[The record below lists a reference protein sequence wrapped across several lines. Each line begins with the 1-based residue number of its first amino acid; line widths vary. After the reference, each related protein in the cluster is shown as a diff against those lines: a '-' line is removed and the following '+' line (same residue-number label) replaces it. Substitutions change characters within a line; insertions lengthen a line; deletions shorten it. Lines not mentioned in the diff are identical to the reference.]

1 MNYLFKLSSQN
12 QLMISDNLSNVED
25 VGSTGD
31 SGISEEVF
39 GWRG

>member
-25 VGSTGD
+25 GGSTGD
-31 SGISEEVF
+31 SGISEKVF